1 MNTGNETGGG
11 RAATE
16 NRGQT
21 PVPPPP
27 VSLPKRGLSPLS
39 PLSPDRH
46 YLTPLFEPD
55 SVAIVGASEKGGK
68 VGAVLLSNM
77 LAAGYRG
84 ELFAVNPKYGSVRGV
99 SCYASVGKLPQRVDL
114 AVIAT
119 PAQTVPEVIDQCGR
133 AGVRAAVVITAG
145 FSEAGPEGAKLERA
159 LLDKARRHGLRLIG
173 PNCLGILRPD
183 LGMNATFARGTAIPG
198 SLGLISQS
206 GAVCT
211 AMLDWAAPNKV
222 GFSSVVSL
230 GGSIDI
236 DFGEIIDYLA
246 NDAKTEHI
254 LLYIE
259 GIRDARRFL
268 SSLRAAARV
277 KPVIVMK
284 AGRHPAGS
292 RAAVSHTGA
301 IVGTDDVFDAAVRRA
316 GVVRVSSIGQL
327 VAAAQALASR
337 IRPQG
342 DRLAVITNGGGPGVI
357 AADRAADLGLSLAE
371 LSPATIETLRQALPA
386 HWSHGNPIDLIGD
399 AGSDRYRAAVSACL
413 ADEGVDGVL
422 TILTPQAMTD
432 AEEIAR
438 AVAQTAQGAS
448 KPLIGCWM
456 GESSVA
462 GGRKLLQQA
471 SIPVF
476 RTPDPAVEMFAH
488 LAAFYRNQRS
498 LLQTPGPLADHAA
511 PDLQGA
517 RFVVESVRAERRR
530 VLSETESK
538 ALLAAFH
545 IPIAPTV
552 LAHSAREAMLM
563 AQQIGSAV
571 AMKIDS
577 PDITHKSDVGGVRL
591 NLASADAVRL
601 AYQEMLDEVSRKQP
615 QARLNGVTVEP
626 MIARRNAR
634 ELMVGVMRDSVFGPA
649 ITFGAGGTAVEVH
662 RDRAVAL
669 PPLNGFLAAEM
680 IGTTRVARMLGA
692 FRNMPPADMHSLESV
707 LLRVSEMVCELP
719 EIEELDINPLIVDDK
734 GAVAVDA
741 RVVVGE
747 PPPMRSR
754 YAHMAIHPYP
764 TELVTTWRLA
774 DGSSVNLRP
783 IRPEDAEMER
793 EFVKNLSDNSRYFRF
808 MNSVRELTPAMLARF
823 TQIDYDREMAFVAVR
838 EEGGREIEI
847 GVARYVTNPD
857 AQTCEF
863 AIVVANAWLGKGL
876 GRRMLERLIAVARSR
891 GLKTMVGQ
899 VLAVNQ
905 SMLALCGKL
914 GFEIS
919 DHPEDGALKR
929 VALALDA
936 GRGLA

>member
-1 MNTGNETGGG
+1 MKMDVARE
-11 RAATE
+11 
-16 NRGQT
+16 
-21 PVPPPP
+21 V
-27 VSLPKRGLSPLS
+27 L
-39 PLSPDRH
+39 DRH
-46 YLTPLFEPD
+46 YLTPLFEPG
-55 SVAIVGASEKGGK
+55 SVAIVGASEKSGK

-77 LAAGYRG
+77 LTAGYRG
-84 ELFAVNPKYGSVRGV
+84 ALFAVNPKYASVRGV
-99 SCYASVGKLPQRVDL
+99 PCYASVGKLPARVDL

-119 PAQTVPEVIDQCGR
+119 PALTVPGVIDECGR

-159 LLDKARRHGLRLIG
+159 LLDNARRHGVRLVG
-173 PNCLGILRPD
+173 PNCLGILRPE
-183 LGMNATFARGTAIPG
+183 LGLNATFAHGTAFAG
-198 SLGLISQS
+198 SLGLVSQS
-206 GAVCT
+206 GAVCA
-211 AMLDWAAPNKV
+211 AMLDWAAPNRI

-246 NDAKTEHI
+246 NDLRTEHI

-284 AGRHPAGS
+284 VGRHPAGS

-301 IVGTDDVFDAAVRRA
+301 IVGADDVFDAAVRRA
-316 GVVRVSSIGQL
+316 GIVRVGSIGQL

-337 IRPQG
+337 VR
-342 DRLAVITNGGGPGVI
+342 
-357 AADRAADLGLSLAE
+357 
-371 LSPATIETLRQALPA
+371 TIEALRQALPA
-386 HWSHGNPIDLIGD
+386 NWSHGNPIDLIGD
-399 AGSDRYRAAVSACL
+399 ADSGRYRAAVSACL

-432 AEEIAR
+432 AEETAR
-438 AVAQTAQGAS
+438 AVAETARGAS
-448 KPLIGCWM
+448 KPLIACWM
-456 GESSVA
+456 GEASVGA
-462 GGRKLLQQA
+462 ARKLLQVA

-498 LLQTPGPLADHAA
+498 LLQTPGPLAHQAA
-511 PDLQGA
+511 PDVQGA
-517 RFVVESVRAERRR
+517 RAVIEPVIAEGRK

-545 IPIAPTV
+545 VPIAQTV
-552 LAHSAREAMLM
+552 LARSARDAVLM
-563 AQQIGSAV
+563 AQEIGFPVAV
-571 AMKIDS
+571 KIDS

-591 NLASADAVRL
+591 NLASAEAVRS
-601 AYQEMLDEVSRKQP
+601 AYQEMLDEVGRKRP

-649 ITFGAGGTAVEVH
+649 IAFGAGGTAVEVH
-662 RDRAVAL
+662 RDRVVAL
-669 PPLNGFLAAEM
+669 PPLNAFLAADM
-680 IGTTRVARMLGA
+680 IRGTRIFKLLGA
-692 FRNMPPADMHSLESV
+692 FRKMPPADMRSLESV

-719 EIEELDINPLIVDDK
+719 GIEELDINPLIVDDR

-741 RVVVGE
+741 RVVVRDV
-747 PPPMRSR
+747 PPMRSR

-774 DGSSVNLRP
+774 DGSSVGLRP
-783 IRPEDAEMER
+783 IRPEDAEMEK
-793 EFVKNLSDNSRYFRF
+793 EFVRNLSENSRYFRF
-808 MNSVRELTPAMLARF
+808 MNTVRELTPAMLARF

-838 EEGGREIEI
+838 EEGGRETEI
-847 GVARYVTNPD
+847 AVARYVTNPD
-857 AQTCEF
+857 GETCEF
-863 AIVVANAWLGKGL
+863 AIVVADSWQCKGL
-876 GRRMLERLIAVARSR
+876 GRRMLELLIEVARAR
-891 GLKTMVGQ
+891 GLKAMVGH
-899 VLAVNQ
+899 VLAANQ
-905 SMLALCGKL
+905 PMLALCGKL
-914 GFEIS
+914 GFRIS
-919 DHPEDGALKR
+919 DHPDDMTLKR
-929 VALALDA
+929 ATLVLGAS
-936 GRGLA
+936 RGLV